1 MSASLNAQS
10 SLNENKHVR
19 TITDRFEGIV
29 NDDQLKLR
37 QRISDNDEEA
47 EKIRRHIYVDAV
59 CIPVLLIIA
68 IVFFL
73 VATMDGKLFGTPDDE
88 LD

>member
-1 MSASLNAQS
+1 MR
-10 SLNENKHVR
+10 K
-19 TITDRFEGIV
+19 
-29 NDDQLKLR
+29 
-37 QRISDNDEEA
+37 
-47 EKIRRHIYVDAV
+47 HIYVDAV
-59 CIPVLLIIA
+59 CIPFLLIVA